1 MAVNGFVFGTYGNVT
16 KSGNTYTMNL
26 TIKVCDYYDW
36 ANEDEDPMDFPI
48 NVKTVMTSTG
58 PVLTLVT
65 VNETTLN
72 DINRAG
78 LGKNFESNGTILL
91 NFSWTK
97 GQQYNDIK
105 EQIV

>member
-1 MAVNGFVFGTYGNVT
+1 MAHM
-16 KSGNTYTMNL
+16 KIMIIQNL
-26 TIKVCDYYDW
+26 IKD
-36 ANEDEDPMDFPI
+36 ESEDPMDFPI
-48 NVKTVMTSTG
+48 NVDTVMTSTG
-58 PVLTLVT
+58 PVLTLIT

-72 DINRAG
+72 DINRAR

>member
-1 MAVNGFVFGTYGNVT
+1 MLKEF
-16 KSGNTYTMNL
+16 
-26 TIKVCDYYDW
+26 
-36 ANEDEDPMDFPI
+36 EDPMKSPLFLD
-48 NVKTVMTSTG
+48 TTSLGTG
-58 PVLTLVT
+58 QVVILETI
-65 VNETTLN
+65 NETTLN

>member
-1 MAVNGFVFGTYGNVT
+1 
-16 KSGNTYTMNL
+16 
-26 TIKVCDYYDW
+26 
-36 ANEDEDPMDFPI
+36 MDFPI
-48 NVKTVMTSTG
+48 NVDTVMTSTG
-58 PVLTLVT
+58 LVPTLVT

-78 LGKNFESNGTILL
+78 LEKNFESNRTILL

>member
-1 MAVNGFVFGTYGNVT
+1 
-16 KSGNTYTMNL
+16 
-26 TIKVCDYYDW
+26 
-36 ANEDEDPMDFPI
+36 MDFPI
-48 NVKTVMTSTG
+48 NVDTVMTSTG

-65 VNETTLN
+65 INETTLN

-97 GQQYNDIK
+97 G
-105 EQIV
+105 

>member
-1 MAVNGFVFGTYGNVT
+1 VLQKDKIHLIINYMEFPLFLDTTSLGTGQVAI
-16 KSGNTYTMNL
+16 L
-26 TIKVCDYYDW
+26 ETI
-36 ANEDEDPMDFPI
+36 
-48 NVKTVMTSTG
+48 
-58 PVLTLVT
+58 
-65 VNETTLN
+65 NETTLN

-97 GQQYNDIK
+97 GKQYNDIK

>member
-1 MAVNGFVFGTYGNVT
+1 MEFPLFLDTTSLGTGQVAI
-16 KSGNTYTMNL
+16 L
-26 TIKVCDYYDW
+26 ETI
-36 ANEDEDPMDFPI
+36 
-48 NVKTVMTSTG
+48 
-58 PVLTLVT
+58 
-65 VNETTLN
+65 NETTLN

-97 GQQYNDIK
+97 GRQYNDIK

>member
-1 MAVNGFVFGTYGNVT
+1 MRISFP
-16 KSGNTYTMNL
+16 SGPKIFRPYAPTES
-26 TIKVCDYYDW
+26 
-36 ANEDEDPMDFPI
+36 ANSAHTPI
-48 NVKTVMTSTG
+48 G
-58 PVLTLVT
+58 LTLVT